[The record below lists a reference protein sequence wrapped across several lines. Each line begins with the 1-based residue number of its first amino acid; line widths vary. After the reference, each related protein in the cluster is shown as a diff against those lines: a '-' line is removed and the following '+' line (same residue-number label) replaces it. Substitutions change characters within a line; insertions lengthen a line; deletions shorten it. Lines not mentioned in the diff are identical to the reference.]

1 SRIDN
6 LSISDF
12 KEIAIVLSRLDNISI
27 ADNTSEN
34 LISYPSIVDG
44 INLGEELDSLEG
56 MYLQITDTVKIGES
70 INYYFSYFL
79 SIIDNLILSD
89 SLSETTTPTTTS
101 IEAYNV
107 AIDADVRQWQLSFD
121 IYFDGDGSPPTT
133 FTEAELVGWELLE
146 ETYAEGNNPLGA
158 ASANEFTFI
167 LDNSERLFTA
177 TNTESPYYGKLL
189 PNLLVHAYAW
199 LITDSIGNYYPVDL
213 GEYRTNDWSSP
224 SNSLETTVICH
235 DDVYEYSQIQTPQ
248 MPAMQTVN
256 LQTMWANLLKG
267 LNLTATDFIIDEFTQ
282 AIKIGWFNND
292 MALENFQLLAERGLG
307 AVYGNRNSQIRVKA
321 FTNLPDPL
329 YFWTDSNQI
338 IVADLPQDY
347 YNTYSQVIVKYYQP
361 YVGETETLLSNS
373 YTVPVGGTTIE
384 RLQVDS
390 GPVGIYEGVNI
401 LGASDVTLGT
411 VSLGMWDGT
420 LQLNNTGQEET
431 VTIEIIGR
439 KIEYI
444 QSTVTVEDTDL
455 KALIGTVTLEID
467 NHLIQSKEAAESY
480 AAYVLQLVIDPSA
493 YAEISARG
501 NPNIKLTDTMNI
513 TYTNGKISNLNII
526 PTRILHSFR
535 GGLSAQINAIKKSV
549 RELS

>member
-1 SRIDN
+1 
-6 LSISDF
+6 
-12 KEIAIVLSRLDNISI
+12 
-27 ADNTSEN
+27 
-34 LISYPSIVDG
+34 
-44 INLGEELDSLEG
+44 
-56 MYLQITDTVKIGES
+56 
-70 INYYFSYFL
+70 
-79 SIIDNLILSD
+79 
-89 SLSETTTPTTTS
+89 
-101 IEAYNV
+101 
-107 AIDADVRQWQLSFD
+107 
-121 IYFDGDGSPPTT
+121 
-133 FTEAELVGWELLE
+133 
-146 ETYAEGNNPLGA
+146 
-158 ASANEFTFI
+158 
-167 LDNSERLFTA
+167 
-177 TNTESPYYGKLL
+177 
-189 PNLLVHAYAW
+189 
-199 LITDSIGNYYPVDL
+199 
-213 GEYRTNDWSSP
+213 
-224 SNSLETTVICH
+224 
-235 DDVYEYSQIQTPQ
+235 
-248 MPAMQTVN
+248 
-256 LQTMWANLLKG
+256 MWANLLKG
-267 LNLTATDFIIDEFTQ
+267 LNLTSSNFVIDEFTQ

-401 LGASDVTLGT
+401 LGASDVTLGSI
-411 VSLGMWDGT
+411 SLGMWDVT
-420 LQLNNTGQEET
+420 LELENTGQEET

-480 AAYVLQLVIDPSA
+480 AAYVLQLVTDPSA